1 MKTFIKAES
10 VTDCSITDN
19 IYPPDMESFID
30 AKVVTN
36 TEIARNRP
44 DESRLEDALKQ
55 ILTII
60 ERSEL
65 NVLEINRIHDKVG
78 QLKQE
83 TSSQTKMERYKELVE
98 LINLHKELLS
108 PIYPQLHEWVV
119 LGCAALERLCS

>member
-78 QLKQE
+78 Q
-83 TSSQTKMERYKELVE
+83 
-98 LINLHKELLS
+98 
-108 PIYPQLHEWVV
+108 
-119 LGCAALERLCS
+119 